1 MTSPGRTGKGHA
13 DSVSEPSPNL
23 PRSFGK
29 YVLVDRIGKGGMAE
43 IFLARATTGLGA
55 DLRVVV
61 KLVLPELA
69 AQPRFAD
76 ALVAEAK
83 LAARLHHANVV
94 QVIELGRTDDRLF
107 IVMEYVEGLDLADVL
122 RLCSRAKIPLPIDFA
137 LHVVIEALRGLDHAH
152 RRTGESGKPLGIV
165 HRDVSPSN
173 VLLSFEGEVK
183 VCDFGI
189 AHAAEEVRI
198 DGAGLE
204 GKAGYMS
211 PEHARGESLD
221 ARADVFAAGTLLWE
235 LLAGRRRYRAAEGQT
250 LLAVAARGDYEDPPL
265 RGLPNEDELV
275 AIVRRSLAVSRDER
289 YPSTSAMLRDLESY
303 VAGAGLIAS
312 PLRLGTW
319 LRETLG
325 PDVLTER
332 RAREQAARA
341 IVPAPESPVVAT
353 PAPSRRLWPVAVALL
368 VVLAAAIAL
377 LRHRLHSS

>member
-1 MTSPGRTGKGHA
+1 L
-13 DSVSEPSPNL
+13 SEPSPSL
-23 PRSFGK
+23 PRAFGK

-43 IFLARATTGLGA
+43 IFLARSTTGLGA

-69 AQPRFAD
+69 ALPRFAD

-122 RLCSRAKIPLPIDFA
+122 RRCSRAKIPLPIDFS
-137 LHVVIEALRGLDHAH
+137 LLVVIETLRGLDHAH
-152 RRTGESGKPLGIV
+152 RRVGENGKPLGIV

-173 VLLSFEGEVK
+173 VLVSFEGEVK

-189 AHAAEEVRI
+189 AHAAEEAQAG
-198 DGAGLE
+198 GAGLE

-211 PEHARGESLD
+211 PEHARGEALD
-221 ARADVFAAGTLLWE
+221 ARADVFAAGILLWE
-235 LLAGRRRYRAAEGQT
+235 LLAGRRRYRAGEGES
-250 LLAVAARGDYEDPPL
+250 LLAVAMRAEYEDPPP
-265 RGLPNEDELV
+265 RGLPKEDELV
-275 AIVRRSLAVSRDER
+275 AIVRRALAPARDDR
-289 YPSTSAMLRDLESY
+289 YPSAAAMLRDLETY

-325 PDVLTER
+325 PDVLAER
-332 RAREQAARA
+332 RVREQASRSIAPPPDVPPKAAPPPVAPPPLPRRWPIAVA
-341 IVPAPESPVVAT
+341 IVVV
-353 PAPSRRLWPVAVALL
+353 VAVA
-368 VVLAAAIAL
+368 VVL
-377 LRHRLHSS
+377 LRHRLHLS